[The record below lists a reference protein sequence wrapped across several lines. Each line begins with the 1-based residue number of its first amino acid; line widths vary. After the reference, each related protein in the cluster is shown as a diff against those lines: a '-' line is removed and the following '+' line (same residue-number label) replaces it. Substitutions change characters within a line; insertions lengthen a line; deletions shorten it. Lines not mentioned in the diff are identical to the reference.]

1 MILSVD
7 ALHKLPPLLITASL
21 DSGKTPYVNLSST
34 SARIE
39 AHMEGLLAWCREP
52 CVGSIVLVK
61 NCGAKIRSEVLEQV
75 ASSYGKELE
84 FIQVTPSPRTVLQ
97 GKGFGEGDMINQVL
111 EKSETLRRADD
122 FIKVTGKLFCPGAD
136 AIFDGQSDGEF
147 FVCRTFDS
155 RGVSLIRKRLSPF
168 YQMERGSMAM
178 AFLKRRVRV
187 PWGWVAAAPDSV
199 VDTRFY
205 RVNRNFYS
213 HALKNSHRRVQDAL
227 GYTLERAFMDDLRG
241 CDRSIKLLEISP
253 GIIGVSGSVGTRAGE
268 FSEEI
273 RAEAYDLAERLVD

>member
-1 MILSVD
+1 MKTPV
-7 ALHKLPPLLITASL
+7 PLLITASL

-52 CVGSIVLVK
+52 WVGSIVLVK
-61 NCGAKIRSEVLEQV
+61 NCSAKIRPEVLEHV
-75 ASSYGKELE
+75 AASYGKELE

-97 GKGFGEGDMINQVL
+97 GKGFGEGDMILQAL

-136 AIFDGQSDGEF
+136 AIFNGQSGGEF
-147 FVCRTFDS
+147 FVCRTFDAK
-155 RGVSLIRKRLSPF
+155 GVSLIRKRLSPL
-168 YQMERGSMAM
+168 YQTERGSVAM

-187 PWGWVAAAPDSV
+187 PWSWVAAAPSAL
-199 VDTRFY
+199 VDTRLY
-205 RVNRNFYS
+205 RVKRDFYS
-213 HALKNSHRRVQDAL
+213 QILKNSYRRVQDAL

-241 CDRSIKLLEISP
+241 CDRPVKMLEISP

-268 FSEEI
+268 FAEEI
-273 RAEAYDLAERLVD
+273 RAEARDLAVRLVD

>member
-1 MILSVD
+1 MKTP
-7 ALHKLPPLLITASL
+7 APLLITASL

-52 CVGSIVLVK
+52 WVGSIVLVK
-61 NCGAKIRSEVLEQV
+61 NCSAKIRPEVLEHV
-75 ASSYGKELE
+75 AASYGKELE

-97 GKGFGEGDMINQVL
+97 GKGFGEGDMILQAL

-136 AIFDGQSDGEF
+136 AIFNGQSGGEF
-147 FVCRTFDS
+147 FVCRTFDAK
-155 RGVSLIRKRLSPF
+155 GVSLIRKRLSPL
-168 YQMERGSMAM
+168 YQTERGSVAM

-187 PWGWVAAAPDSV
+187 PWSWVAAAPSAL
-199 VDTRFY
+199 VDTRLY
-205 RVNRNFYS
+205 RVKRDFYS
-213 HALKNSHRRVQDAL
+213 QILKNSYRRVQDAL

-241 CDRSIKLLEISP
+241 CDRPVKMLEISP

-268 FSEEI
+268 FAEEI
-273 RAEAYDLAERLVD
+273 RAEARDLAVRLVD

>member
-1 MILSVD
+1 MKKS
-7 ALHKLPPLLITASL
+7 PLLITASF
-21 DSGKTPYVNLSST
+21 DAGMTPYVALS
-34 SARIE
+34 AMRCRIE

-52 CVGSIVLVK
+52 WVSSIVLVK
-61 NCGAKIRSEVLEQV
+61 NCSAKIRPEVLEQV

-97 GKGFGEGDMINQVL
+97 GKGFGEGDMIHQVL

-136 AIFDGQSDGEF
+136 AIFNGQSSGEF
-147 FVCRTFDS
+147 FVCRTFDAK
-155 RGVSLIRKRLSPF
+155 GVSLIRKRLSPL
-168 YQMERGSMAM
+168 YQTERGSVAM

-187 PWGWVAAAPDSV
+187 PWGWVAAAPSAL
-199 VDTRFY
+199 VDTRLY
-205 RVNRNFYS
+205 RVNRDFYS
-213 HALKNSHRRVQDAL
+213 QILKNSYRRVQDAL

-241 CDRSIKLLEISP
+241 CDRSVKMLEISP
-253 GIIGVSGSVGTRAGE
+253 GIIGVSGSIGTRAGE

-273 RAEAYDLAERLVD
+273 RAEAHELGARLVG

>member
-1 MILSVD
+1 MPRFCM
-7 ALHKLPPLLITASL
+7 KTPTPLLITASL

-39 AHMEGLLAWCREP
+39 AHMEGLLAWCRDP
-52 CVGSIVLVK
+52 LVSSIVFVK
-61 NCGAKIRSEVLEQV
+61 NCGARIRPGVLEQV
-75 ASSYGKELE
+75 AASYGKELE
-84 FIQVTPSPRTVLQ
+84 FIQVESSPRTVLQ
-97 GKGFGEGDMINQVL
+97 GKGFGEGDMILQAI

-136 AIFDGQSDGEF
+136 TIFNGQSDGEF
-147 FVCRTFDS
+147 FVCRSFDAK
-155 RGVSLIRKRLSPF
+155 GVSLIRKRLSPF
-168 YQMERGSMAM
+168 YQTERGSMMM

-187 PWGWVAAAPDSV
+187 PWGWVAIAPGAV

-213 HALKNSHRRVQDAL
+213 HALKKSHRRVQDAL

-241 CDRSIKLLEISP
+241 CNRSIKMLEISP
-253 GIIGVSGSVGTRAGE
+253 GIIGISGSIGTRVGE
-268 FSEEI
+268 FSDEI
-273 RAEAYDLAERLVD
+273 RAEAHDLGARLVG

>member
-1 MILSVD
+1 MKTL
-7 ALHKLPPLLITASL
+7 APLLITASL

-34 SARIE
+34 SARVE

-52 CVGSIVLVK
+52 WVGSIVFVK
-61 NCGAKIRSEVLEQV
+61 NCRARIRPEVLEQM

-84 FIQVTPSPRTVLQ
+84 FIQVESSPRTVLQ
-97 GKGFGEGDMINQVL
+97 GKGFGEGDMILQAM

-136 AIFDGQSDGEF
+136 TIFNGQSDGEF
-147 FVCRTFDS
+147 FVCRSFDAK
-155 RGVSLIRKRLSPF
+155 GVSLIRKRLSPF
-168 YQMERGSMAM
+168 YQTERGSMMM

-187 PWGWVAAAPDSV
+187 PWGWVAAAPDAV

-213 HALKNSHRRVQDAL
+213 HALKKSHRRVQDAL

-241 CDRSIKLLEISP
+241 YDRSIKMLDFSP
-253 GIIGVSGSVGTRAGE
+253 GIIGISGSVGTRAGE

-273 RAEAYDLAERLVD
+273 RAEAHDLGARLVG

>member
-1 MILSVD
+1 MKTP
-7 ALHKLPPLLITASL
+7 APLLITASL

-52 CVGSIVLVK
+52 WVGSIVLVK
-61 NCGAKIRSEVLEQV
+61 NCSAKIRPEVLEHV
-75 ASSYGKELE
+75 AASYGKELE

-97 GKGFGEGDMINQVL
+97 GKGFGEGDMIHQVL

-136 AIFDGQSDGEF
+136 AIFNGQSGGEF
-147 FVCRTFDS
+147 FVCRTFDAKD
-155 RGVSLIRKRLSPF
+155 VSLIRKRLSPL
-168 YQMERGSMAM
+168 YQTERGSVAM

-187 PWGWVAAAPDSV
+187 PWSWVAAAPSAL
-199 VDTRFY
+199 VDTRLY
-205 RVNRNFYS
+205 RVKRDFYS
-213 HALKNSHRRVQDAL
+213 QILKNSYRRVQDTL

-241 CDRSIKLLEISP
+241 CDRPVNMLEISP

-268 FSEEI
+268 FAEEI
-273 RAEAYDLAERLVD
+273 RAEARDLAVRLVD

>member
-1 MILSVD
+1 
-7 ALHKLPPLLITASL
+7 
-21 DSGKTPYVNLSST
+21 
-34 SARIE
+34 
-39 AHMEGLLAWCREP
+39 MEGLLAWCREP
-52 CVGSIVLVK
+52 WVGSIVLVK

-97 GKGFGEGDMINQVL
+97 GKGFGEGDMIHQVL

-136 AIFDGQSDGEF
+136 AIFNGQSDGEF
-147 FVCRTFDS
+147 FVCRTFDAK
-155 RGVSLIRKRLSPF
+155 GVSLIRKRLSPL
-168 YQMERGSMAM
+168 YQTERGSVAM

-187 PWGWVAAAPDSV
+187 PWSWVAAAPSAL
-199 VDTRFY
+199 VDTRLY
-205 RVNRNFYS
+205 RVKQEFYS
-213 HALKNSHRRVQDAL
+213 QILKNSYRRVQDAL

-241 CDRSIKLLEISP
+241 CDRSVKMLEISP

-268 FSEEI
+268 FSKEI
-273 RAEAYDLAERLVD
+273 RAEARDLVARLVD